1 MFYKLCAKCGAV
13 IPLGETYCAECKPK
27 KQTRDELNIDDS
39 EEMDE
44 RAEAFYNSRQW
55 RRFRQ
60 GILARDRYL
69 CVNCAARGK
78 LSVASDVHH
87 IIRVKQ
93 DWNKRFDPS
102 NCISLCKACHNK
114 ADRAGVSLP
123 HGGAKKFD
131 AFAVTRRPPS
141 SSQQKR
147 RK

>member
-27 KQTRDELNIDDS
+27 RKATREELKIDDS
-39 EEMDE
+39 EEMDAK
-44 RAEAFYNSRQW
+44 AEAFYNSRQW

-60 GILARDRYL
+60 GILARDHYL
-69 CVNCAARGK
+69 CVNCAANGR

-87 IIRVKQ
+87 IVRVKQ

-123 HGGAKKFD
+123 HGGVKK
-131 AFAVTRRPPS
+131 V
-141 SSQQKR
+141 
-147 RK
+147 